1 MMSSTNLRFRKPQRA
16 WALCALVFSG
26 VTQAQTAATPAPTA
40 FPAKPVRIVVPFPA
54 GGSFDVT
61 ARVIAQRMS
70 GPLGQNVIIENRPGG
85 GTIIATEYVSRL
97 PADGYTLLVCG
108 PSFVINPALR
118 AKLPYDIARDFKAVS
133 QMIALSMA
141 IAVNPSLPV
150 KTIKE
155 LIALAKNRPGE
166 IAFGTSGPGTSH
178 HLLGEQFQ
186 FATQTKLTHAPY
198 QGGAPAAAAAVGG
211 HIPML
216 LVNVAEMSPYLKSNR
231 LRLLMVT
238 PGKRDELVPDVPTA
252 REAGVPEM
260 EATNWAG
267 LVIASATPAAAVTRL
282 NSEIVRSLN
291 LADVRELLKAQAIH
305 AAPSTPEE
313 FNALLKSDAAR
324 YLKVARAANVK
335 VE

>member
-1 MMSSTNLRFRKPQRA
+1 MSRHRISRLTLGTIFVTA
-16 WALCALVFSG
+16 WTGIA
-26 VTQAQTAATPAPTA
+26 TAQG

-61 ARVIAQRMS
+61 ARILAQRMTA
-70 GPLGQNVIIENRPGG
+70 PLGQSVVVENRPGG
-85 GTIIATEYVSRL
+85 GTIIATEYVSRQ
-97 PADGYTLLVCG
+97 PADGYTMLVTG

-118 AKLPYDIARDFKAVS
+118 TKLPYDIARDFKAVS

-150 KTIKE
+150 KSIKE
-155 LIALAKNRPGE
+155 LIALAQRRAGE

-178 HLLGEQFQ
+178 HLIGEAFQ
-186 FATQTKLTHAPY
+186 FAANVKLVHAPY

-216 LVNVAEMSPYLKSNR
+216 LVNVAEMSPYIKSAK

-238 PGKRDELVPDVPTA
+238 SPKRDDLVPDIPTA
-252 REAGVPEM
+252 RESGLPDV
-260 EATNWAG
+260 EATNWSG
-267 LVIASATPAAAVTRL
+267 LVIAAATPATAVIRL
-282 NSEIVRSLN
+282 NAEIVRALN
-291 LADVRELLKAQAIH
+291 LPEVRDILKGQAIN
-305 AAPSTPEE
+305 AAPSTPDE
-313 FNALLKSDAAR
+313 FNELLRADAAR
-324 YLKVARAANVK
+324 YLKLARASNVK

>member
-1 MMSSTNLRFRKPQRA
+1 MSRHRISRLTLGTIFVTA
-16 WALCALVFSG
+16 WTGIA
-26 VTQAQTAATPAPTA
+26 TAQG

-61 ARVIAQRMS
+61 ARILAQRMTA
-70 GPLGQNVIIENRPGG
+70 PLGQSVVVENRPGG
-85 GTIIATEYVSRL
+85 GTIIATEYVSRQ
-97 PADGYTLLVCG
+97 PADGYTMLVTG

-118 AKLPYDIARDFKAVS
+118 TKLPYDIARDFKAIS

-150 KTIKE
+150 KSIKE
-155 LIALAKNRPGE
+155 LIALAQRRAGE

-178 HLLGEQFQ
+178 HLIGEAFQ
-186 FATQTKLTHAPY
+186 FAANVKLVHAPY

-216 LVNVAEMSPYLKSNR
+216 LVNVAEMSPYIKSAK

-238 PGKRDELVPDVPTA
+238 SPKRDDLVPDIPTA
-252 REAGVPEM
+252 RESGLPDV
-260 EATNWAG
+260 EATNWSG
-267 LVIASATPAAAVTRL
+267 LVIAAATPATAVTRL
-282 NSEIVRSLN
+282 NAEIVRALN
-291 LADVRELLKAQAIH
+291 LPEVRDILKGQAIN
-305 AAPSTPEE
+305 AAPSTPDE
-313 FNALLKSDAAR
+313 FNELLRADAAR
-324 YLKVARAANVK
+324 YLKLARDANVK

>member
-1 MMSSTNLRFRKPQRA
+1 MSRHRISRLTLGTIFVTA
-16 WALCALVFSG
+16 WTGIA
-26 VTQAQTAATPAPTA
+26 TAQG

-61 ARVIAQRMS
+61 ARILAQRMTA
-70 GPLGQNVIIENRPGG
+70 PLGQSVVVENRPGG
-85 GTIIATEYVSRL
+85 GTIIATEYVSRQ
-97 PADGYTLLVCG
+97 PADGYTMLVTG

-118 AKLPYDIARDFKAVS
+118 TKLPYDIARDFKAIS

-150 KTIKE
+150 KSIKE
-155 LIALAKNRPGE
+155 LIALAQRRAGE

-178 HLLGEQFQ
+178 HLIGEAFQ
-186 FATQTKLTHAPY
+186 FAANVKLVHAPY

-216 LVNVAEMSPYLKSNR
+216 LVNVAEMSPYIKSAK

-238 PGKRDELVPDVPTA
+238 SPKRDDLVPDIPTA
-252 REAGVPEM
+252 RESGLPDV
-260 EATNWAG
+260 EATNWSG
-267 LVIASATPAAAVTRL
+267 LVIAAATPATAVTRL
-282 NSEIVRSLN
+282 NAEIVRALN
-291 LADVRELLKAQAIH
+291 LPEVRDILKGQAIN
-305 AAPSTPEE
+305 AAPSTPDE
-313 FNALLKSDAAR
+313 FNELLRADAAR
-324 YLKVARAANVK
+324 YLKLARASNVK

>member
-1 MMSSTNLRFRKPQRA
+1 MSRHL
-16 WALCALVFSG
+16 ALHTIGTLLITTWTGIAV
-26 VTQAQTAATPAPTA
+26 AQS
-40 FPAKPVRIVVPFPA
+40 FPARPVRIVVPFPA

-61 ARVIAQRMS
+61 ARILAQRMTA
-70 GPLGQNVIIENRPGG
+70 PLGQSVVVENRPGG
-85 GTIIATEYVSRL
+85 GTIIATEFVSRQ
-97 PADGYTLLVCG
+97 PADGHMMLVTG

-150 KTIKE
+150 KSVKE
-155 LIALAKNRPGE
+155 LIALAKRRTGE

-178 HLLGEQFQ
+178 HLIGEAFQ
-186 FATQTKLTHAPY
+186 FAANVKLVHAPY

-216 LVNVAEMSPYLKSNR
+216 LVNVAEMSPYIKSAK

-238 PGKRDELVPDVPTA
+238 SPKRDDLVPDIPTA
-252 REAGVPEM
+252 RESGLPDV
-260 EATNWAG
+260 EATNWSG
-267 LVIASATPAAAVTRL
+267 LVIAAATPAAAVTRL
-282 NSEIVRSLN
+282 NAEVVRALN
-291 LADVRELLKAQAIH
+291 LPEVRDILKGQAIN
-305 AAPSTPEE
+305 ATPSTPDE
-313 FNALLKSDAAR
+313 FNELLRTDAAR
-324 YLKVARAANVK
+324 YLKLARAANVK

>member
-1 MMSSTNLRFRKPQRA
+1 MTRCIRITGRGLTLLA
-16 WALCALVFSG
+16 VFWSAVAG
-26 VTQAQTAATPAPTA
+26 AQAPA
-40 FPAKPVRIVVPFPA
+40 FPSKPVRIVVPFPA

-61 ARVIAQRMS
+61 ARIIAQRMG
-70 GPLGQNVIIENRPGG
+70 GPLGQSVIVENRPGG
-85 GTIIATEYVSRL
+85 GTIIATEYVSRQ

-108 PSFVINPALR
+108 PSFVVNPALR
-118 AKLPYDIARDFKAVS
+118 SKLPYDIARDFKAVS

-141 IAVNPSLPV
+141 IAVTPTLPAKSL
-150 KTIKE
+150 KE
-155 LIALAKNRPGE
+155 LIALAKSRPGE

-178 HLLGEQFQ
+178 HLLGEAFQ
-186 FATQTKLTHAPY
+186 FAANVKLVHAPY

-211 HIPML
+211 HIPMV
-216 LVNVAEMSPYLKSNR
+216 LVNVAEMSPYIPNNK

-238 PGKRDELVPDVPTA
+238 GPKRDDLVPNVPTA
-252 REAGVPEM
+252 REAGVPDM

-282 NSEIVRSLN
+282 NAEIVRALN
-291 LADVRELLKAQAIH
+291 LPDVRDLLKGQAIN
-305 AAPSTPEE
+305 AAPSTPDE
-313 FNALLKSDAAR
+313 FNQLLKSDAAR

>member
-1 MMSSTNLRFRKPQRA
+1 MSRHRI
-16 WALCALVFSG
+16 ALHTIGTLLITTWTGIAV
-26 VTQAQTAATPAPTA
+26 AQSFPTR
-40 FPAKPVRIVVPFPA
+40 PVRIVVPFPA

-61 ARVIAQRMS
+61 ARILAQRMTA
-70 GPLGQNVIIENRPGG
+70 PLGQSVVVENRPGG
-85 GTIIATEYVSRL
+85 GTIIATEFVSRQ
-97 PADGYTLLVCG
+97 PADGHMILVTG

-150 KTIKE
+150 KSVKE
-155 LIALAKNRPGE
+155 LIALAKRRTGE

-178 HLLGEQFQ
+178 HLIGEAFQ
-186 FATQTKLTHAPY
+186 FAANVKLVHAPY

-216 LVNVAEMSPYLKSNR
+216 LVNVAEMSPYIKSAK

-238 PGKRDELVPDVPTA
+238 SPKRDDLVPDVPTA
-252 REAGVPEM
+252 RESGLPDV
-260 EATNWAG
+260 EATNWSG
-267 LVIASATPAAAVTRL
+267 LVIAAATPAAAVNRL
-282 NSEIVRSLN
+282 NAEVVRALN
-291 LADVRELLKAQAIH
+291 LPEVRDILKGQAIN
-305 AAPSTPEE
+305 ATPSTPDE
-313 FNALLKSDAAR
+313 FNELLRADATR
-324 YLKVARAANVK
+324 YLKLARAANVK

>member
-1 MMSSTNLRFRKPQRA
+1 MWLAVACINPA
-16 WALCALVFSG
+16 G
-26 VTQAQTAATPAPTA
+26 AQTPATGSAQA
-40 FPAKPVRIVVPFPA
+40 FPTKPVRIVVPFPA

-70 GPLGQNVIIENRPGG
+70 GPLAQNVLIENRPGG
-85 GTIIATEYVSRL
+85 GTIIATEYVTRQ

-141 IAVNPSLPV
+141 IAINPSLPA

-155 LIALAKNRPGE
+155 LIALAKARPGE

-186 FATQTKLTHAPY
+186 FATHTKLVHAPY

-211 HIPML
+211 HIAML
-216 LVNVAEMSPYLKSNR
+216 LVNVAEMSAYIPNNR

-238 PGKRDELVPDVPTA
+238 GPQRDDLVPNVPTA
-252 REAGVPEM
+252 REAGIPEM
-260 EATNWAG
+260 EAINWAG
-267 LVIASATPAAAVTRL
+267 LVIASGAPAAAVSRL
-282 NSEIVRSLN
+282 NGEIVRALN
-291 LADVRELLKAQAIH
+291 LPDVRDLLKGQAIH
-305 AAPSTPEE
+305 AAPSTPDA
-313 FNALLKSDAAR
+313 FNALLQSDAAR

>member
-1 MMSSTNLRFRKPQRA
+1 MNNILRPLCCTRA
-16 WALCALVFSG
+16 ALTVAYVSNAD
-26 VTQAQTAATPAPTA
+26 AQSFPT
-40 FPAKPVRIVVPFPA
+40 KPVRIVVPFPA

-61 ARVIAQRMS
+61 ARVIAQRMG
-70 GPLGQNVIIENRPGG
+70 GPLGQNVIVENRPGG
-85 GTIIATEYVSRL
+85 GTIIATEYVSRQ
-97 PADGYTLLVCG
+97 PADGYTVLVCG

-141 IAVNPSLPV
+141 IAVNPSVPA

-155 LIALAKNRPGE
+155 LIALAKARPGE
-166 IAFGTSGPGTSH
+166 IAYGTSGPGTSH

-186 FATQTKLTHAPY
+186 FATKIKLVHAPY
-198 QGGAPAAAAAVGG
+198 QGGAPASAAAVGG
-211 HIPML
+211 HIAML
-216 LVNVAEMSPYLKSNR
+216 LVNVAEMSAYIPNNR

-238 PGKRDELVPDVPTA
+238 GPRRDDLVPNVPTA
-252 REAGVPEM
+252 REAGIAEM

-267 LVIASATPAAAVTRL
+267 LVIAAATPNAAVSRL
-282 NSEIVRSLN
+282 NTEIVRSLN
-291 LADVRELLKAQAIH
+291 LPDVRELLKTQAIN
-305 AAPSTPEE
+305 AAPSTPDE
-313 FNALLKSDAAR
+313 FNALLQSDAAR

>member
-1 MMSSTNLRFRKPQRA
+1 MSRHRISRLTLGTIFVTA
-16 WALCALVFSG
+16 WTGIA
-26 VTQAQTAATPAPTA
+26 TAQG

-61 ARVIAQRMS
+61 ARILAQRMT
-70 GPLGQNVIIENRPGG
+70 GPLGQSVVVENRPGG
-85 GTIIATEYVSRL
+85 GTIIATEYVSRQ
-97 PADGYTLLVCG
+97 PADGYTMLVTG

-118 AKLPYDIARDFKAVS
+118 TKLPYDIARDFKAVS

-150 KTIKE
+150 KSIKE
-155 LIALAKNRPGE
+155 LIALAQRRAGE

-178 HLLGEQFQ
+178 HLIGEAFQ
-186 FATQTKLTHAPY
+186 FAANVKLVHAPY

-216 LVNVAEMSPYLKSNR
+216 LVNVAEMSPYIKSAK

-238 PGKRDELVPDVPTA
+238 SPKRDDLVPDIPTA
-252 REAGVPEM
+252 RESGLPDV
-260 EATNWAG
+260 EATNWSG
-267 LVIASATPAAAVTRL
+267 LVIAAATPATAVIRL
-282 NSEIVRSLN
+282 NAEIVRALN
-291 LADVRELLKAQAIH
+291 LPEVRDILKGQAIN
-305 AAPSTPEE
+305 AAPSTPDE
-313 FNALLKSDAAR
+313 FNELLRADAAR
-324 YLKVARAANVK
+324 YLKLARASNVK

>member
-1 MMSSTNLRFRKPQRA
+1 MSRHRI
-16 WALCALVFSG
+16 ALHTIGTLLITTWTGIAV
-26 VTQAQTAATPAPTA
+26 AQSFPTR
-40 FPAKPVRIVVPFPA
+40 PVRIVVPFPA

-61 ARVIAQRMS
+61 ARILAQRMTA
-70 GPLGQNVIIENRPGG
+70 PLGQSVVVENRPGG
-85 GTIIATEYVSRL
+85 GTIIATEFVSRQ
-97 PADGYTLLVCG
+97 PADGHMILVTG

-150 KTIKE
+150 KSVKE
-155 LIALAKNRPGE
+155 LIALAKRRTGE

-178 HLLGEQFQ
+178 HLIGEAFQ
-186 FATQTKLTHAPY
+186 FAANVKLVHAPY

-216 LVNVAEMSPYLKSNR
+216 LVNVAEMSPYIKSAK

-238 PGKRDELVPDVPTA
+238 SPKRDDLVPDVPTA
-252 REAGVPEM
+252 RESGLPDV
-260 EATNWAG
+260 EATNWSG
-267 LVIASATPAAAVTRL
+267 LVIAAATPAAAVTRL
-282 NSEIVRSLN
+282 NAEVVRALN
-291 LADVRELLKAQAIH
+291 LPEVRDILKGQAIN
-305 AAPSTPEE
+305 ATPSTPDE
-313 FNALLKSDAAR
+313 FNELLRADATR
-324 YLKVARAANVK
+324 YLKLARAANVK

>member
-1 MMSSTNLRFRKPQRA
+1 MSRHRISRLTLGTIFVTA
-16 WALCALVFSG
+16 WTGIA
-26 VTQAQTAATPAPTA
+26 TAQG

-61 ARVIAQRMS
+61 ARILAQRMTA
-70 GPLGQNVIIENRPGG
+70 PLGQSVVVENRPGG
-85 GTIIATEYVSRL
+85 GTIIATEYVSRQ
-97 PADGYTLLVCG
+97 PADGYTMLVTG

-118 AKLPYDIARDFKAVS
+118 TKLPYDIARDFKAIS

-150 KTIKE
+150 KSIKE
-155 LIALAKNRPGE
+155 LIVLAQRRAGE

-178 HLLGEQFQ
+178 HLIGEAFQ
-186 FATQTKLTHAPY
+186 FAANVKLVHAPY

-216 LVNVAEMSPYLKSNR
+216 LVNVAEMSPYIKSAK

-238 PGKRDELVPDVPTA
+238 SPKRDDLVPDIPTA
-252 REAGVPEM
+252 RESGLPDV
-260 EATNWAG
+260 EATNWSG
-267 LVIASATPAAAVTRL
+267 LVIAAATPATAVTRL
-282 NSEIVRSLN
+282 NAEIVRALN
-291 LADVRELLKAQAIH
+291 LPEVRDILKGQAIN
-305 AAPSTPEE
+305 AAPSTPDE
-313 FNALLKSDAAR
+313 FNELLRADAAR
-324 YLKVARAANVK
+324 YLKLARDANVK

>member
-1 MMSSTNLRFRKPQRA
+1 MSRHRISRLTLGTIFVTA
-16 WALCALVFSG
+16 WTGIA
-26 VTQAQTAATPAPTA
+26 TAQG

-61 ARVIAQRMS
+61 ARILAQRMTA
-70 GPLGQNVIIENRPGG
+70 PLGQSVVVENRPGG
-85 GTIIATEYVSRL
+85 GTIIATEYVSRQ
-97 PADGYTLLVCG
+97 PADGYTMLVTG

-118 AKLPYDIARDFKAVS
+118 TKLPYDIARDFKAVS

-150 KTIKE
+150 KSIKE
-155 LIALAKNRPGE
+155 LIALAQRRAGE

-178 HLLGEQFQ
+178 HLIGEAFQ
-186 FATQTKLTHAPY
+186 FAANVKLVHAPY

-216 LVNVAEMSPYLKSNR
+216 LVNVAEMSPYIKSAK

-238 PGKRDELVPDVPTA
+238 SPKRDDLVPDIPTA
-252 REAGVPEM
+252 RESGLPDV
-260 EATNWAG
+260 EATNWSG
-267 LVIASATPAAAVTRL
+267 LVIAAATPATAVTRL
-282 NSEIVRSLN
+282 NAEIVRALN
-291 LADVRELLKAQAIH
+291 LPEVRDILKGQAIN
-305 AAPSTPEE
+305 AAPSTPDE
-313 FNALLKSDAAR
+313 FNELLRADAAR
-324 YLKVARAANVK
+324 YLKLARDANVK

>member
-1 MMSSTNLRFRKPQRA
+1 MPHNSHARLVPATLIICGM
-16 WALCALVFSG
+16 ALPAI
-26 VTQAQTAATPAPTA
+26 AQNPVAGMGPA
-40 FPAKPVRIVVPFPA
+40 FPSKSVRIVVPFPA

-61 ARVIAQRMS
+61 ARIIAQRMGS
-70 GPLGQNVIIENRPGG
+70 PLGQSVIVENRPGG
-85 GTIIATEYVSRL
+85 GTIIATEYVSRQ

-118 AKLPYDIARDFKAVS
+118 SKLPYDIARDFKAVS

-141 IAVNPSLPV
+141 IAVNPSLPA
-150 KTIKE
+150 KTLQE
-155 LIALAKNRPGE
+155 LIALAKSRPGE

-178 HLLGEQFQ
+178 HLLGEAFQ
-186 FATQTKLTHAPY
+186 FTANVKLVHAPY
-198 QGGAPAAAAAVGG
+198 QGGAPASAAAVGG

-216 LVNVAEMSPYLKSNR
+216 LVNVAEMSPYIPNNK

-238 PGKRDELVPDVPTA
+238 GPKRDDLVPNVPTA
-252 REAGVPEM
+252 REAGVPDV

-282 NSEIVRSLN
+282 NAEIVRALN
-291 LADVRELLKAQAIH
+291 LPEVRDLLKGQAIN
-305 AAPSTPEE
+305 AAPSTPDE
-313 FNALLKSDAAR
+313 FNQLLKSDAAR

>member
-1 MMSSTNLRFRKPQRA
+1 MLLMSAVLMA
-16 WALCALVFSG
+16 WGPAHTAV
-26 VTQAQTAATPAPTA
+26 AQG
-40 FPAKPVRIVVPFPA
+40 FPAKAVRIVVPFPP

-61 ARVIAQRMS
+61 ARVLAQRMS
-70 GPLGQNVIIENRPGG
+70 GPLAQNVIVENRPGG
-85 GTIIATEYVSRL
+85 GTIIATEYVARQ
-97 PADGYTLLVCG
+97 PADGYTLLVVG

-150 KTIKE
+150 KSVKE
-155 LIALAKNRPGE
+155 LIALAKSRPGE
-166 IAFGTSGPGTSH
+166 VAFGTSGPGTSH
-178 HLLGEQFQ
+178 HLIGEAFQ
-186 FATQTKLTHAPY
+186 FAAGVRLTHAPY

-216 LVNVAEMSPYLKSNR
+216 LVNVAEMSPYIKSAK

-238 PGKRDELVPDVPTA
+238 SPRRDELVPEVPTA
-252 REAGVPEM
+252 RESGVPDV
-260 EATNWAG
+260 EATNWSG
-267 LVIASATPAAAVTRL
+267 LVIAGGAPAAAVTRL
-282 NSEIVRSLN
+282 NAEIVRALN
-291 LADVRELLKAQAIH
+291 LADVRDLLKGQAIS
-305 AAPSTPEE
+305 ATPSSPEE
-313 FNALLKSDAAR
+313 FNELLRSDAAR